1 MTKKNKSETK
11 PEEGTAE
18 VSAPPL
24 DQTAV
29 SIVVRLDKGKP
40 KYDVVKILFNKEGLC
55 SQPQVLFTEIK
66 ESTAIT
72 KLMQAAHEEFDIKVI
87 RDKLRELKGDK

>member
-1 MTKKNKSETK
+1 MTKKNKTEIK
-11 PEEGTAE
+11 LEEGTGE
-18 VSAPPL
+18 VSAPSL
-24 DQTAV
+24 NQTAV

-40 KYDVVKILFNKEGLC
+40 KYDVVKITFNKEGQC
-55 SQPQVLFTEIK
+55 SPPQILFTEIK

-87 RDKLRELKGDK
+87 RDKLRELRGEK